1 MTSLRGKDPHAA
13 GLVAEPV
20 RVHLQPI
27 SGRSHVKRVLPC
39 ARTLY
44 PVPVALLTAVDFGV
58 ARPGLTRA
66 FVAEQ
71 GTGVWPPT
79 GIAPAAL
86 LRRREH
92 FGK

>member
-1 MTSLRGKDPHAA
+1 MTWLRGKDPHAA
-13 GLVAEPV
+13 GLVAVPV
-20 RVHLQPI
+20 RAHLQPI
-27 SGRSHVKRVLPC
+27 PGRSHAKRFFPC
-39 ARTLY
+39 GRALY
-44 PVPVALLTAVDFGV
+44 PVRAALLAAAYSGE

>member
-1 MTSLRGKDPHAA
+1 LY
-13 GLVAEPV
+13 PV
-20 RVHLQPI
+20 RVA
-27 SGRSHVKRVLPC
+27 LP
-39 ARTLY
+39 A
-44 PVPVALLTAVDFGV
+44 AVYFGA

-71 GTGVWPPT
+71 GTVVWPPT
-79 GIAPAAL
+79 GIALAAL